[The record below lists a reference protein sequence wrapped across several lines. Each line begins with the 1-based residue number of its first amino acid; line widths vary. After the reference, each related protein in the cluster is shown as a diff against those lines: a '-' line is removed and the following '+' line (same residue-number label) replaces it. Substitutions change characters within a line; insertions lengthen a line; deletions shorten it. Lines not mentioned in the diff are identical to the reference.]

1 MRAPLADEVSGATV
15 RCRGE
20 VVVWLLRSVP
30 CLLLATSVTAHL
42 THLARHAIGTKMFSS
57 HGNDVVQEA
66 HEGIRVQGS
75 PGSAVSAGSAGSA
88 GDGGER
94 QLKIKIGISFSHSV
108 STAVATN

>member
-75 PGSAVSAGSAGSA
+75 PGSAGSA